1 MKLISQNKTR
11 ENHTSKANSLLLKY
25 CSLFFFHP
33 FQPHGLYS
41 PWNSPGQSTEVGTE
55 SPGYFPN
62 PGIEQGLPHHRQI
75 HYQLSYEGRPSFT
88 RKMVLNNLFSGQQ
101 WRNRHTE

>member
-41 PWNSPGQSTEVGTE
+41 PWNSPGQSTDWSGYPFP
-55 SPGYFPN
+55 SPGYLPN
-62 PGIEQGLPHHRQI
+62 LGIEPRSPVLQTNSLPAEPQVKPIFVGMGL
-75 HYQLSYEGRPSFT
+75 L
-88 RKMVLNNLFSGQQ
+88 
-101 WRNRHTE
+101 